1 MPRLIFKNNFEV
13 ALAQPTTTSDTTI
26 TIRSGS
32 GFPTLGANERV
43 VATIVDA
50 ATGLQFEIV
59 TVTAVVGDVLTVQR
73 AQEGTAARAWAA
85 GDMLSIRTTAASL
98 TNTVRNFGI
107 VPSGMNLNALTGTWF
122 GQYFQN
128 SNGGASSALNYPAQ
142 QAGILEVLQT
152 GVITESCI
160 QRYTTFDSN
169 NTYQRRFTM
178 ETQSWSSWVMIYSE
192 SSVIPVANGG
202 TGQTTIQGVK
212 DAFGFGPVA
221 DQSIVPTSMGGTGSA
236 DNAQAWLNIRPQ
248 GATPLAGDPVN
259 DYDAA
264 TKRWVENLVN
274 TGTVGP
280 SMNGVMNYGVGDFHL
295 RDSRAYIQP
304 YEVVADGQLLNRA
317 DWPELWAYAQMLTP
331 IADAD
336 WLADPLKRGKY
347 SLGNGT
353 TTFRVP
359 DRNGVQTGSVR
370 ALFARGDGGSSS
382 NDGVIM
388 ESFLPNINAS
398 ISFHG
403 SGPSATPSSGTNLAG
418 STGALQTTGDVIPRY
433 VNGTSL
439 LSTAANSFGGLTFS
453 ASRSSPAYGRNNL
466 GTDEVLPRNFTG
478 VWVIR
483 ASGGF
488 VAANTQWQVINAD
501 AVRPGSGVKASS
513 GQVRAQYK
521 IGAVVEAD
529 AGLRCDA
536 YMDGF
541 YYAILSVYNKT
552 KGVTKDLAF
561 DDAGTLSSDR
571 FAARYG
577 SLMSWSETGTRI
589 GTYATVRQSIG
600 QNYAFNSL
608 FSGGQQVDT
617 GYATTLHHG
626 LIHNNN
632 GSFAQG
638 TWLVV
643 GDDNAQYQTR
653 MNIQPNSHDV
663 FFSVSILGSDSFY
676 TLQKNAI
683 SDENLKHDIQ
693 PGTVEKAW
701 SNLSSLE
708 YVTFIYNNDEKERVR
723 RGVIAQKAEI
733 IDPLY
738 VKTVKFYP
746 SEGVEVEQKQLDTT
760 PMLLDTMHVVQ
771 ELMKKVES
779 LEAEIAAIKAEK

>member
-32 GFPTLGANERV
+32 GFPTLAANERV

-50 ATGLQFEIV
+50 ATGLQFEII

-85 GDMLSIRTTAASL
+85 GDMLSIRTTAATL
-98 TNTVRNFGI
+98 TGAVRNFGI

-202 TGQTTIQGVK
+202 TGQTTIQGMK
-212 DAFGFGPVA
+212 SAFGFGTVA
-221 DQSIVPTSMGGTGSA
+221 DQNIVPTSMGGTGSA

-248 GATPLAGDPVN
+248 GSTPLAGDPVN

-264 TKRWVENLVN
+264 TKRWVENLVS

-317 DWPELWAYAQMLTP
+317 DWPELWAYAQMLSP
-331 IADAD
+331 IADVD
-336 WLADPLKRGKY
+336 WLADPAKRGKY

-359 DRNGVQTGSVR
+359 DRNGVQTGSIQ
-370 ALFARGDGGSSS
+370 ALFGRGDGGNPSS
-382 NDGVIM
+382 NGVVS
-388 ESFLPNINAS
+388 ESGAPNITYSAPHTMVTLAS
-398 ISFHG
+398 APSQVATNGAFQSITSGDSPAAAG
-403 SGPSATPSSGTNLAG
+403 SGSRFIQTNF
-418 STGALQTTGDVIPRY
+418 D
-433 VNGTSL
+433 
-439 LSTAANSFGGLTFS
+439 
-453 ASRSSPAYGRNNL
+453 ASRSSPVYGRSAA
-466 GTDEVLPRNFTG
+466 EIVPRNFVG

-488 VAANTQWQVINAD
+488 VAANTTWSVINGD
-501 AVRPGSGVKASS
+501 AVKPATGTLVKGGSVKSE
-513 GQVRAQYK
+513 YK
-521 IGAVVEAD
+521 IGTSIAYQAFLQAYGKIDGLTSECGAEISNGVQSWAFDQDGAMIFPASEVQIGSARPDGNLVIGAHVRPIDLVAKPLQVVGVDASENNGIRMVNYANVPSGGYVNTISGDWYSGVWLFGGVRSSGPDMERVQLNVQANSSSAIAAYQFGADGIAICPEWRSTSDERVKSGINRIADPLHKMRNIKGVSWTLETNGSIGYGFIAQDVEKDFPEAVSETKFMPVKLRDGSTVESVKSVNTSGVA
-529 AGLRCDA
+529 AALHHE
-536 YMDGF
+536 
-541 YYAILSVYNKT
+541 AIL
-552 KGVTKDLAF
+552 A
-561 DDAGTLSSDR
+561 
-571 FAARYG
+571 
-577 SLMSWSETGTRI
+577 LMDQI
-589 GTYATVRQSIG
+589 
-600 QNYAFNSL
+600 
-608 FSGGQQVDT
+608 
-617 GYATTLHHG
+617 
-626 LIHNNN
+626 
-632 GSFAQG
+632 
-638 TWLVV
+638 
-643 GDDNAQYQTR
+643 
-653 MNIQPNSHDV
+653 
-663 FFSVSILGSDSFY
+663 
-676 TLQKNAI
+676 
-683 SDENLKHDIQ
+683 DELK
-693 PGTVEKAW
+693 
-701 SNLSSLE
+701 
-708 YVTFIYNNDEKERVR
+708 
-723 RGVIAQKAEI
+723 
-733 IDPLY
+733 
-738 VKTVKFYP
+738 
-746 SEGVEVEQKQLDTT
+746 
-760 PMLLDTMHVVQ
+760 
-771 ELMKKVES
+771 
-779 LEAEIAAIKAEK
+779 AEIAALKAAK